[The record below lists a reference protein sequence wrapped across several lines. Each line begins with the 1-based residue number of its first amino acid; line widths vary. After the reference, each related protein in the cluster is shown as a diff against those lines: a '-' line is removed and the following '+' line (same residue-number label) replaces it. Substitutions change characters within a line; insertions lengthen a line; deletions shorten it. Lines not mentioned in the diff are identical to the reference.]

1 MELMLMGRYRL
12 LIIKIFGELDQ
23 HKASSVRENADR
35 ELGRTGAVNVAFNFE
50 NVTFMD
56 SSGIGVIMGRYKTV
70 TALGGKVII
79 YGASDAVNRLIEMS
93 GIKSIVTVA
102 DNLENG
108 VKEAGID
115 NIMEIK
121 FPNKSDNERFART
134 VAAAFVLEL
143 DPTVD
148 QISEIKTAVS
158 EAVTNAIIHGYDEK
172 DGIVTMS
179 GSIEDDT
186 VTFSVSDDGVGIP
199 DISRAREPLF
209 TGKPEMERSGMGF
222 TIMETF
228 MDSIEVQ
235 SEVGK
240 GTRITMTKKLK

>member
-56 SSGIGVIMGRYKTV
+56 SSGIGVI
-70 TALGGKVII
+70 I

-115 NIMEIK
+115 
-121 FPNKSDNERFART
+121 
-134 VAAAFVLEL
+134 
-143 DPTVD
+143 
-148 QISEIKTAVS
+148 
-158 EAVTNAIIHGYDEK
+158 
-172 DGIVTMS
+172 
-179 GSIEDDT
+179 
-186 VTFSVSDDGVGIP
+186 
-199 DISRAREPLF
+199 
-209 TGKPEMERSGMGF
+209 
-222 TIMETF
+222 
-228 MDSIEVQ
+228 VQ
-235 SEVGK
+235 
-240 GTRITMTKKLK
+240 

>member
-23 HKASSVRENADR
+23 HKA
-35 ELGRTGAVNVAFNFE
+35 
-50 NVTFMD
+50 

-115 NIMEIK
+115 
-121 FPNKSDNERFART
+121 
-134 VAAAFVLEL
+134 
-143 DPTVD
+143 
-148 QISEIKTAVS
+148 
-158 EAVTNAIIHGYDEK
+158 
-172 DGIVTMS
+172 
-179 GSIEDDT
+179 
-186 VTFSVSDDGVGIP
+186 
-199 DISRAREPLF
+199 
-209 TGKPEMERSGMGF
+209 
-222 TIMETF
+222 
-228 MDSIEVQ
+228 VQ
-235 SEVGK
+235 
-240 GTRITMTKKLK
+240 

>member
-79 YGASDAVNRLIEMS
+79 YGASDEVNRLIEMS

-115 NIMEIK
+115 GQEHYG
-121 FPNKSDNERFART
+121 NK
-134 VAAAFVLEL
+134 
-143 DPTVD
+143 
-148 QISEIKTAVS
+148 ISEQK
-158 EAVTNAIIHGYDEK
+158 
-172 DGIVTMS
+172 
-179 GSIEDDT
+179 
-186 VTFSVSDDGVGIP
+186 
-199 DISRAREPLF
+199 R
-209 TGKPEMERSGMGF
+209 
-222 TIMETF
+222 
-228 MDSIEVQ
+228 
-235 SEVGK
+235 
-240 GTRITMTKKLK
+240 

>member
-56 SSGIGVIMGRYKTV
+56 SSGIGRYKTV

-115 NIMEIK
+115 
-121 FPNKSDNERFART
+121 
-134 VAAAFVLEL
+134 
-143 DPTVD
+143 
-148 QISEIKTAVS
+148 
-158 EAVTNAIIHGYDEK
+158 
-172 DGIVTMS
+172 
-179 GSIEDDT
+179 
-186 VTFSVSDDGVGIP
+186 
-199 DISRAREPLF
+199 
-209 TGKPEMERSGMGF
+209 
-222 TIMETF
+222 
-228 MDSIEVQ
+228 VQ
-235 SEVGK
+235 
-240 GTRITMTKKLK
+240 

>member
-79 YGASDAVNRLIEMS
+79 YGASDAVNRLIEMRRALMYS
-93 GIKSIVTVA
+93 
-102 DNLENG
+102 
-108 VKEAGID
+108 

-121 FPNKSDNERFART
+121 FPNKSNNERFART

-148 QISEIKTAVS
+148 QIAEIKTAVS

>member
-70 TALGGKVII
+70 TALGGKVIR

-115 NIMEIK
+115 
-121 FPNKSDNERFART
+121 
-134 VAAAFVLEL
+134 
-143 DPTVD
+143 
-148 QISEIKTAVS
+148 
-158 EAVTNAIIHGYDEK
+158 
-172 DGIVTMS
+172 
-179 GSIEDDT
+179 
-186 VTFSVSDDGVGIP
+186 
-199 DISRAREPLF
+199 
-209 TGKPEMERSGMGF
+209 
-222 TIMETF
+222 
-228 MDSIEVQ
+228 VQ
-235 SEVGK
+235 
-240 GTRITMTKKLK
+240 

>member
-23 HKASSVRENADR
+23 HKASSVREK
-35 ELGRTGAVNVAFNFE
+35 RTGNLAERGRLMSAFNFE

-115 NIMEIK
+115 
-121 FPNKSDNERFART
+121 
-134 VAAAFVLEL
+134 
-143 DPTVD
+143 
-148 QISEIKTAVS
+148 
-158 EAVTNAIIHGYDEK
+158 
-172 DGIVTMS
+172 
-179 GSIEDDT
+179 
-186 VTFSVSDDGVGIP
+186 
-199 DISRAREPLF
+199 
-209 TGKPEMERSGMGF
+209 
-222 TIMETF
+222 
-228 MDSIEVQ
+228 VQ
-235 SEVGK
+235 
-240 GTRITMTKKLK
+240 

>member
-56 SSGIGVIMGRYKTV
+56 SSG
-70 TALGGKVII
+70 LGGKVII

-115 NIMEIK
+115 
-121 FPNKSDNERFART
+121 
-134 VAAAFVLEL
+134 
-143 DPTVD
+143 
-148 QISEIKTAVS
+148 
-158 EAVTNAIIHGYDEK
+158 
-172 DGIVTMS
+172 
-179 GSIEDDT
+179 
-186 VTFSVSDDGVGIP
+186 
-199 DISRAREPLF
+199 
-209 TGKPEMERSGMGF
+209 
-222 TIMETF
+222 
-228 MDSIEVQ
+228 VQ
-235 SEVGK
+235 
-240 GTRITMTKKLK
+240 

>member
-23 HKASSVRENADR
+23 HKASVRENADR

-79 YGASDAVNRLIEMS
+79 YGASDEVNRLIEMS

-115 NIMEIK
+115 
-121 FPNKSDNERFART
+121 
-134 VAAAFVLEL
+134 
-143 DPTVD
+143 
-148 QISEIKTAVS
+148 
-158 EAVTNAIIHGYDEK
+158 
-172 DGIVTMS
+172 
-179 GSIEDDT
+179 
-186 VTFSVSDDGVGIP
+186 
-199 DISRAREPLF
+199 
-209 TGKPEMERSGMGF
+209 
-222 TIMETF
+222 
-228 MDSIEVQ
+228 VQ
-235 SEVGK
+235 
-240 GTRITMTKKLK
+240 

>member
-35 ELGRTGAVNVAFNFE
+35 ELDRTGAVNVAFNFE

-115 NIMEIK
+115 
-121 FPNKSDNERFART
+121 
-134 VAAAFVLEL
+134 
-143 DPTVD
+143 
-148 QISEIKTAVS
+148 
-158 EAVTNAIIHGYDEK
+158 
-172 DGIVTMS
+172 
-179 GSIEDDT
+179 
-186 VTFSVSDDGVGIP
+186 
-199 DISRAREPLF
+199 
-209 TGKPEMERSGMGF
+209 
-222 TIMETF
+222 
-228 MDSIEVQ
+228 VQ
-235 SEVGK
+235 
-240 GTRITMTKKLK
+240 

>member
-56 SSGIGVIMGRYKTV
+56 SS
-70 TALGGKVII
+70 VII

-115 NIMEIK
+115 
-121 FPNKSDNERFART
+121 
-134 VAAAFVLEL
+134 
-143 DPTVD
+143 
-148 QISEIKTAVS
+148 
-158 EAVTNAIIHGYDEK
+158 
-172 DGIVTMS
+172 
-179 GSIEDDT
+179 
-186 VTFSVSDDGVGIP
+186 
-199 DISRAREPLF
+199 
-209 TGKPEMERSGMGF
+209 
-222 TIMETF
+222 
-228 MDSIEVQ
+228 VQ
-235 SEVGK
+235 
-240 GTRITMTKKLK
+240 